1 MLKKSFNIPNSILI
15 HFIILDNVTRF
26 LLIENN
32 VGVQKY
38 IKIPNFITFSKTQ
51 QLLNFNYG
59 KDVSA
64 AKFFRIFFAIYQ
76 ELNYKI
82 FETIMIRGVGLKV
95 TLITQP
101 TKLLQLKLGYSH
113 QILLSVPAGL
123 NVTVKKK
130 KLLVEGVDK
139 VVVGNF
145 GNKIVNFKSLNNY
158 NGKGLWLK
166 SYQKFILK
174 EIKKI

>member
-26 LLIENN
+26 LMIENN

-64 AKFFRIFFAIYQ
+64 AKFFRIFFTF
-76 ELNYKI
+76 L
-82 FETIMIRGVGLKV
+82 F
-95 TLITQP
+95 
-101 TKLLQLKLGYSH
+101 
-113 QILLSVPAGL
+113 
-123 NVTVKKK
+123 
-130 KLLVEGVDK
+130 
-139 VVVGNF
+139 
-145 GNKIVNFKSLNNY
+145 SL
-158 NGKGLWLK
+158 
-166 SYQKFILK
+166 
-174 EIKKI
+174 